1 MENLIKLTGLW
12 KGKDKKGNGYLS
24 GNLNAVT
31 RLMILKNDFKK
42 DGGKDPD
49 YILYIGPK
57 EKVGDGKEKPKQKD
71 GFDF

>member
-1 MENLIKLTGLW
+1 MDNLIKLTGLW
-12 KGKDKKGNGYLS
+12 KNKDKNGKGYLS

-31 RLMILKNDFKK
+31 RLMILSNTFKK
-42 DGGKDPD
+42 GDRDPD

-57 EKVGDGKEKPKQKD
+57 EKAGDGKEKPKQD